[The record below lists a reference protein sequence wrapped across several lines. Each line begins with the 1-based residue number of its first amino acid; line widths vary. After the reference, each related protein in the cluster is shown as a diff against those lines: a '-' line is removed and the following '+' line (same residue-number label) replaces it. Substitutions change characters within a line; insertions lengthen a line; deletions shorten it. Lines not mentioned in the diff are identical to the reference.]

1 MHLPADQVTLGI
13 LAGGQGTRLGGIDKA
28 WLQRDGEAQV
38 LRLQR
43 RLRPEVGAVL
53 VSANRDPQRYLAHG
67 LTAVP
72 DRRPQ
77 FGPLAGLDALAD
89 AARTPWLLSVPVDV
103 VDVNDCLLRSLAAAG
118 DAGAFVVDADGP
130 QPLLAL
136 WPVPALRSAAAQAI
150 AEGRLAVQA
159 LQQRLR
165 MQPIAF
171 PGFRLGNL
179 NTPNDLRAAGM
190 QAP

>member
-13 LAGGQGTRLGGIDKA
+13 LAGGQGMRLGGIDKA

-43 RLRPEVGAVL
+43 RLRPEVDAVL
-53 VSANRDPQRYLAHG
+53 VSANRDLQRYLAHG

-72 DRRPQ
+72 DRHAQ
-77 FGPLAGLDALAD
+77 LGPLGGLDALAD
-89 AARTPWLLSVPVDV
+89 AARTPWLLTVPVDV

-118 DAGAFVVDADGP
+118 GTGAFVVDADGT

-136 WPVPALRSAAAQAI
+136 WPVPELRIAAAQAI
-150 AEGRLAVQA
+150 AERRLAVQA
-159 LQQRLR
+159 LQQHMG
-165 MQPIAF
+165 MQAVVF

-179 NTPNDLRAAGM
+179 NTPQDLRGAGV
-190 QAP
+190 QLP